1 LQGADPAN
9 PATKQRGRR
18 RKMKKQKNKKSQGP
32 LKTKSTGPS
41 SRTRERL
48 WRYLPLGLLF
58 VLTILLFSGFVF
70 SDQMLFGTDTIE
82 AGVMFRSF
90 YSSFVKQYH
99 AIPQWDPYL
108 FGGLPFVDAMHG
120 DTFYPLAALQ
130 FFLPIQ
136 RALGWKLVLTV
147 FLAGIFTYLCMRAFK
162 FSRLVSLLS
171 AIAYMFSANLV
182 SWVYGGQDG
191 RMYVTSLLPLLFF
204 FLQKALDTKKWI
216 YYMGLGLSIGLLL
229 LANHP
234 QLAYYAMWAVGLY
247 FLFFLA
253 SGFWGGK
260 ERIASQRIKPLV
272 KPVVLFVLAV
282 VIGLGLSLVQLL
294 PPYIYVN
301 KYSPRAEGGK
311 GYEYAVSWS
320 AHPEELASQVV
331 PEFSG
336 LNTQDESTYW
346 GRNAF
351 KQNSDYGGIIPLIFA
366 IFAFLFVRDRKR
378 WFFLGLSI
386 LALIYSLGGHT
397 PIYRLFYYL
406 VPQVKNFRAPGL
418 ILFLLIFSL
427 VFLSAMFMERL
438 SKGIKAPSDQKK
450 LSKTLLITVAVFF
463 GLAFLFSV
471 AGETLLSIWTGILY
485 PGIASSK
492 IRVMNQN
499 LPNIARGFW
508 LVALLVGL
516 ACAAVHLLARGRI
529 KPVVFAFWIGVLLI
543 FDLWRVDFKFI
554 RNFDYQSYFR
564 KGSAIE
570 FLQKDKE
577 EFRVLSLPGTFQGQD
592 IPAFFDLM
600 QVFGYHGNQLKAYD
614 DFTERSYR
622 ESARTQEE
630 YGQRYAQFLFGIKP
644 DLLNVKYVLSSGSL
658 DHPKFEQ
665 VFQGDGVFVSRN
677 RSYLPRV
684 RIVSDYEVVTDRQT
698 ILTRIADPDFD
709 YRNTIILEE
718 NPPDFSGRTDTLEVV
733 GRASVQE
740 DRINTQLVQAEL
752 SQPGFLVMSE
762 NYYPSWKAYVDGKE
776 AKIYRT
782 DYLFRAIYLDQG
794 SHQVRFVFDSV
805 PYRIGKA
812 STLLT
817 CILLLVMFVFYMAR
831 RAKPAKPPVNEP
843 T

>member
-1 LQGADPAN
+1 
-9 PATKQRGRR
+9 
-18 RKMKKQKNKKSQGP
+18 MKKQKDRKP
-32 LKTKSTGPS
+32 LGTSKTKSAGPS
-41 SRTRERL
+41 SRTQERL

-58 VLTILLFSGFVF
+58 VLTIVLFSGFVF

-99 AIPQWDPYL
+99 AVPQWDPYL

-130 FFLPIQ
+130 FVLPIQ

-147 FLAGIFTYLCMRAFK
+147 FLAGVFAYLCMRAFK
-162 FSRLVSLLS
+162 FSRLVSILS
-171 AIAYMFSANLV
+171 SIAYMFSANLV

-204 FLQKALDTKKWI
+204 FLQKALDTRKWI

-253 SGFWGGK
+253 SGYWGDR
-260 ERIASQRIKPLV
+260 ERAASHKIKPLI
-272 KPVVLFVLAV
+272 KPVVLFVAAV
-282 VIGLGLSLVQLL
+282 IIGLGLSLVQLL

-301 KYSPRAEGGK
+301 KFSPRAEGGK
-311 GYEYAVSWS
+311 GYEYAISWS

-336 LNTQDESTYW
+336 LNTQEENTYW
-346 GRNAF
+346 GRNPF
-351 KQNSDYGGIIPLIFA
+351 KQNSDYGGVIPLVFA
-366 IFAFLFVRDRKR
+366 IFAFFFVRDRKK

-386 LALIYSLGGHT
+386 LAVIYSLGGHT

-406 VPQVKNFRAPGL
+406 VPQVKSFRAPGL

-438 SKGIKAPSDQKK
+438 LKGIKDPAEQKK
-450 LSKTLLITVAVFF
+450 LSKVLLIAVAVFF

-471 AGETLLSIWTGILY
+471 AGDALLSVWTGMLY
-485 PGIASSK
+485 PGIASGK
-492 IRVMNQN
+492 VRVMDQN
-499 LPNIARGFW
+499 LPNVARGFW
-508 LVALLVGL
+508 LAALLVGL
-516 ACAAVHLLARGRI
+516 ACAAVHLLARGKI
-529 KPVVFAFWIGVLLI
+529 KPVVFAFWIGILVI

-564 KGSAIE
+564 EGSAIE
-570 FLQKDKE
+570 FLQRDKE

-592 IPAFFDLM
+592 IPAFFDVQ

-614 DFTERSYR
+614 DFTERTYR

-630 YGQRYAQFLFGIKP
+630 YGQRYSQFLFGIKP
-644 DLLNVKYVLSSGSL
+644 DLLNVKYVLSAGSL
-658 DHPKFEQ
+658 NHPKFEQ
-665 VFQGDGVFVSRN
+665 VFQGEGVFVSRN
-677 RSYLPRV
+677 QSCLPRA
-684 RIVSDYEVVTDRQT
+684 RIVSDYEVMTDRQA
-698 ILTRIADPDFD
+698 ILSRIVDPDFD
-709 YRNTIILEE
+709 YRHTIILEE
-718 NPPDFSGRTDTLEVV
+718 NLTEPPRATDGLEVV
-733 GRASVQE
+733 GSASVQE
-740 DRINTQLVQAEL
+740 DNINTQVVKAEL
-752 SQPGFLVMSE
+752 TQPGFLVMSE

-776 AKIYRT
+776 AKIYRAN
-782 DYLFRAIYLDQG
+782 YLFRAVYLDPG
-794 SHQVRFVFDSV
+794 VHQVKFVFDSAA
-805 PYRIGKA
+805 YRIGKA

-817 CILLLVMFVFYMAR
+817 CALLLVMFVFYMAR
-831 RAKPAKPPVNEP
+831 RAKPAKPPAQEAV
-843 T
+843 

>member
-1 LQGADPAN
+1 
-9 PATKQRGRR
+9 
-18 RKMKKQKNKKSQGP
+18 MKKQKNKKAPAPS
-32 LKTKSTGPS
+32 KTKSTGPS

-48 WRYLPLGLLF
+48 WRYVPLVLLF
-58 VLTILLFSGFVF
+58 ALTILLFSGFVF

-130 FFLPIQ
+130 FVLPIQ

-147 FLAGIFTYLCMRAFK
+147 FLAGIFMYLCMRAFK
-162 FSRLVSLLS
+162 FSRLVSILS
-171 AIAYMFSANLV
+171 AVAYMFSANLV

-216 YYMGLGLSIGLLL
+216 YYMGLGFSIGLLL

-253 SGFWGGK
+253 SGFWSDR
-260 ERIASQRIKPLV
+260 ERIASHKIKPLV
-272 KPVVLFVLAV
+272 KPIVLFVLAV
-282 VIGLGLSLVQLL
+282 IIGLGLSLVQLL

-311 GYEYAVSWS
+311 GYEYAISWS
-320 AHPEELASQVV
+320 AHPEELASLVV

-336 LNTQDESTYW
+336 YNTQEESTYW

-351 KQNSDYGGIIPLIFA
+351 KQNSDYGGVIPLVFA
-366 IFAFLFVRDRKR
+366 IFAFFFVRDKKR

-406 VPQVKNFRAPGL
+406 VPQVKSFRAPGL

-427 VFLSAMFMERL
+427 VFLSALFVERLFKGIKDPAEQKRL
-438 SKGIKAPSDQKK
+438 SKV
-450 LSKTLLITVAVFF
+450 LLVTVAVFF

-471 AGETLLSIWTGILY
+471 AGGALLSVWTGILY
-485 PGIASSK
+485 PSIASNK
-492 IRVMNQN
+492 IRIMNQN

-508 LVALLVGL
+508 LAALLVGL
-516 ACAAVHLLARGRI
+516 ACAGVHLLARGRI
-529 KPVVFAFWIGVLLI
+529 KPVVFVFWIGILLV

-564 KGSAIE
+564 KSSAVE

-577 EFRVLSLPGTFQGQD
+577 EFRAISLPGTFQGQD
-592 IPAFFDLM
+592 LPAFFDIQ

-614 DFTERSYR
+614 DFTDRTYR

-658 DHPKFEQ
+658 NHPQFEQ

-677 RSYLPRV
+677 QSYLPRA
-684 RIVSDYEVVTDRQT
+684 RIVSRYEVMTDRQA
-698 ILTRIADPDFD
+698 ILTRIVDPDFD
-709 YRNTIILEE
+709 YRHTIILEE
-718 NPPDFSGRTDTLEVV
+718 NPPEVPGGIDSLEVE

-740 DRINTQLVQAEL
+740 DRINTQLVKAEL

-776 AKIYRT
+776 AKIYRA
-782 DYLFRAIYLDQG
+782 DYLFRAVYLDRG
-794 SHQVRFVFDSV
+794 AHQVKFVFDSAT
-805 PYRIGKA
+805 YRIGKT

-817 CILLLVMFVFYMAR
+817 CALLLIMFVFYMAR
-831 RAKPAKPPVNEP
+831 RAKPAKPPAHEAA
-843 T
+843 